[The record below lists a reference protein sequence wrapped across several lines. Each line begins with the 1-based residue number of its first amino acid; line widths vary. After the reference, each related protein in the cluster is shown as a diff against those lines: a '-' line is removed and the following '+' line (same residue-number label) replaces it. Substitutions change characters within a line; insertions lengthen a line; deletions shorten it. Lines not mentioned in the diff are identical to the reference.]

1 MVDELAA
8 ESRAQSYRSP
18 NGLRSKDLNLGD
30 VDAMRV
36 SMQSFCSVVLETL
49 KCIRR
54 GFDALYPAQF
64 NFMATSTTNLTV
76 VASSFA
82 GFEQDYSADLIAV
95 RARAF
100 SA

>member
-18 NGLRSKDLNLGD
+18 NGLRSKDLNLED
-30 VDAMRV
+30 VDAMKV
-36 SMQSFCSVVLETL
+36 SMQSFCSVVVETF
-49 KCIRR
+49 KCIRS
-54 GFDALYPAQF
+54 GFDALNSIRF
-64 NFMATSTTNLTV
+64 NFMATSTTNFTV
-76 VASSFA
+76 VVSSFA
-82 GFEQDYSADLIAV
+82 GFEQDYSAGLIAV